1 MQLRWDQQLRKVFFP
16 YLNDR
21 MWRNPQL
28 KSGVPGMFYLGK
40 WLCIF
45 SNPSLIYYP
54 LLIYIL
60 LFQTQLFRRVMP
72 KKASLNLKSLR
83 QHLRM
88 KGRPTRLRAR
98 ARMSPFRRSRMS
110 SHGMMKM
117 WTWRNLRRCRMKSK
131 MSLGRSFTKRRRRRL
146 HRKWRWCMWR
156 RTRMPERRIR
166 PKIPSRMKATTYTR
180 MWKS

>member
-1 MQLRWDQQLRKVFFP
+1 MQQRWEQQLRRVFFP

-72 KKASLNLKSLR
+72 KKATLNLKRMR
-83 QHLRM
+83 QQLRM
-88 KGRPTRLRAR
+88 KGRPMRLRAR
-98 ARMSPFRRSRMS
+98 ARMSPFRRSRMIS
-110 SHGMMKM
+110 GRIMKM

-131 MSLGRSFTKRRRRRL
+131 MTLGRSSTNRGRHRL
-146 HRKWRWCMWR
+146 PRKWRWCMWR
-156 RTRMPERRIR
+156 RTRMSERSFR
-166 PKIPSRMKATTYTR
+166 PKTSSRMKATTYTR

>member
-1 MQLRWDQQLRKVFFP
+1 MQLRWDQQLRKLFFP

-21 MWRNPQL
+21 MWINPQL

-72 KKASLNLKSLR
+72 KKATLNLKR
-83 QHLRM
+83 VRHQLRM
-88 KGRPTRLRAR
+88 KIRVTRLRAR
-98 ARMSPFRRSRMS
+98 ARRSPSKRSRVNS
-110 SHGMMKM
+110 GRMMM
-117 WTWRNLRRCRMKSK
+117 MRTWRNLRMYRRNWTRT
-131 MSLGRSFTKRRRRRL
+131 LGRSLSHERSHRL
-146 HRKWRWCMWR
+146 PRKWKWCM
-156 RTRMPERRIR
+156 
-166 PKIPSRMKATTYTR
+166 
-180 MWKS
+180 